1 MKHTTKQIAL
11 CLAAALASVAVLTAC
26 SGGAE
31 STAPASGSTASA
43 SGSGSA
49 AHEASQE
56 TVMGMV
62 SYVGS
67 DYISMTRYT
76 GGEEATDYAALDV
89 SGLTATQETVSVD
102 TTDATEYLKAESGM
116 LSAAAREDVT
126 TGAFIVSTYD
136 ENGTHQIILLPA
148 AASSD
153 ESTSGSAAEN
163 TETDSTASVSEAQE
177 SASAASGEQESAS
190 VASGEGEAADA
201 SESAVSE

>member
-1 MKHTTKQIAL
+1 
-11 CLAAALASVAVLTAC
+11 
-26 SGGAE
+26 
-31 STAPASGSTASA
+31 
-43 SGSGSA
+43 
-49 AHEASQE
+49 
-56 TVMGMV
+56 
-62 SYVGS
+62 
-67 DYISMTRYT
+67 
-76 GGEEATDYAALDV
+76 
-89 SGLTATQETVSVD
+89 
-102 TTDATEYLKAESGM
+102 M

-163 TETDSTASVSEAQE
+163 TETDSTASASEAQE